1 MYSMTSEVTKSV
13 AKNALVVSLCYRGKD
28 NYVKG
33 EGTLKDVVFSYVS
46 FSIRDIKGDGK
57 SSGQG

>member
-28 NYVKG
+28 NYVKS
-33 EGTLKDVVFSYVS
+33 EGTLKDV
-46 FSIRDIKGDGK
+46 DIIGRVLRNKFGYR
-57 SSGQG
+57 